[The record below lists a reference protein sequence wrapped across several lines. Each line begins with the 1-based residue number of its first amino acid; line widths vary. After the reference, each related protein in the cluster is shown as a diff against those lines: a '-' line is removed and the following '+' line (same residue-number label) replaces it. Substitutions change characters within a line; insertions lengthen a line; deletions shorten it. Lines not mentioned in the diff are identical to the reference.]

1 MILREFDIVRCNS
14 ARLKIF
20 WGRCMRHWKF
30 PATSGNI
37 TIEETVTYQF
47 GWDIEEGKEAMLP
60 SRDLIIF
67 KSKIG
72 H

>member
-1 MILREFDIVRCNS
+1 
-14 ARLKIF
+14 
-20 WGRCMRHWKF
+20 MRHWKF